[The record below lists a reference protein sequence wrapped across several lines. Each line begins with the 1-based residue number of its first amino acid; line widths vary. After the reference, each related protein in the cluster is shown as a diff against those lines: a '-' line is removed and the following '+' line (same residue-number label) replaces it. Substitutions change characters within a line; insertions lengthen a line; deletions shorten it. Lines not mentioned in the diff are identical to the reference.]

1 MLDAYDMMAIMNI
14 VMFLLASNETRFGY
28 LRQNLN
34 NDSKLK
40 RLPLTV

>member
-14 VMFLLASNETRFGY
+14 VMFLLASNETRFGS

-34 NDSKLK
+34 NGSKLNVY
-40 RLPLTV
+40 L